1 MAVIGTFG
9 SFTAARLAI
18 YASQSSLNVTGNNI
32 ANINTKGYTRQR
44 MDLVSLHS
52 AGSARYHSGYNLDI
66 GYGVLADS
74 VSQLRDPFLDIRY
87 RNENSSVGSYEARVK
102 GLQQISSILDEVG
115 KGEGEFGVLEAQFND
130 FMSQLNVLNYAAGT
144 EEFDT
149 TVRSS
154 AESLVKY
161 FNSYA
166 KALNTVQ
173 SNQLEQIKDEVK
185 SVNTILTQIRDLNA
199 QIREAGIHHEKAL
212 ELRDQRNVLIDDLSS
227 YMKIDVR
234 YSMEKIDEFSE
245 VEKLSISLADT
256 GNPPIYLVNGIYGAQ
271 ISMPE
276 ESPMRNPQYDPTD
289 PRGMKYISRETDR
302 NAVPP
307 KIVLTDN
314 EREAMRNANGDL
326 VVNNAT
332 NRAILDPNYDP
343 DTVYDPTAATGMKY
357 IHKDSDLTAD
367 PPVIQYTDDE
377 SEALI
382 VDNAKDGS
390 MENRLWMQVQPL
402 VDEKGRYIRDDY
414 GREIKDVVDLGDTTL
429 YGSLQ
434 TMRELLTEEG
444 EFASDT
450 DIAFDHEASG
460 KRGIPYY
467 IHALNNLAQ
476 QFAAAYNKANQLDF
490 DMVGAAYETG
500 QVPDP
505 DPTAAPG
512 GTVTG
517 FVDKNG
523 DPIKIKVP
531 DPADPTQMIDHT
543 IVPGDFDDATSKLTE
558 EQKYAAMEQ
567 LRLNGTLTK
576 DYSFYNGG
584 VLFSS
589 SGDENNPQGIT
600 AANITIAKSW
610 ATGEVRLLNTKVV
623 DGKDH
628 STADDNITHLWNL
641 MNEQMD
647 YFAGTTIGDASQ
659 GDKRFFHG
667 TFQQRLADIN
677 IILSSDHMVSNLQYE
692 DFTSKALNLENSR
705 QSVSGV
711 DLNDEATSM
720 MTFQKSYSAACQL
733 MTTLDAMLDKLIN
746 DTMR

>member
-87 RNENSSVGSYEARVK
+87 SNENSSVGSYEARVK

-343 DTVYDPTAATGMKY
+343 DTVYNPTFTAGMKY

-500 QVPDP
+500 QVP
-505 DPTAAPG
+505 AAPG

-733 MTTLDAMLDKLIN
+733 MTTLDSMLDKLIN

>member
-289 PRGMKYISRETDR
+289 PRGMKYISRESDFG
-302 NAVPP
+302 AKPP

-314 EREAMRNANGDL
+314 EREAYKNPDGSLMLNEAP
-326 VVNNAT
+326 NNP
-332 NRAILDPNYDP
+332 DPN
-343 DTVYDPTAATGMKY
+343 TCFVPTHIAGMKY
-357 IHKDSDLTAD
+357 AQVDKDGTIIA
-367 PPVIQYTDDE
+367 YTDDPE
-377 SEALI
+377 QASM

-733 MTTLDAMLDKLIN
+733 MTTLDSMLDKLIN

>member
-343 DTVYDPTAATGMKY
+343 DTVYNPTFTAGMKY

-500 QVPDP
+500 QVP
-505 DPTAAPG
+505 AAPG

-733 MTTLDAMLDKLIN
+733 MTTLDSMLDKLIN